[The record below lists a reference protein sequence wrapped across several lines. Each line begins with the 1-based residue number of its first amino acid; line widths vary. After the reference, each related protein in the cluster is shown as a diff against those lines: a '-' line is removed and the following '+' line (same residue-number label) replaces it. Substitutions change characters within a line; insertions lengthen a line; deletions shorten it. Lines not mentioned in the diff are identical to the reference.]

1 MVKLLE
7 TFAKQ
12 FGSFVCVSPY
22 YGVSPYYAGEIL
34 RQIAG
39 KVVIEATRNDVI
51 VSVKILQVYVR
62 HDADGEAL
70 VHSMR
75 SMHNEEKT
83 KTVLIVEGEN
93 AFNAVKRKAFLC
105 NINIICPSI
114 ATLVH
119 NCYSKPSRLLFI
131 GGVGI

>member
-1 MVKLLE
+1 M
-7 TFAKQ
+7 
-12 FGSFVCVSPY
+12 SPY

-114 ATLVH
+114 ATFVH
-119 NCYSKPSRLLFI
+119 NCNSKSSRLLFI
-131 GGVGI
+131 GGVEI